1 MCNMTDELKY
11 MLKSVEEAIYYEE
24 TSQND
29 NVKWISELYK
39 RARVLRRAIRAM
51 EKMDRKAGAN
61 A

>member
-29 NVKWISELYK
+29 NGKWISELYK
-39 RARVLRRAIRAM
+39 RARVLRRAIRSM
-51 EKMDRKAGAN
+51 EKIDRKAGAK

>member
-29 NVKWISELYK
+29 NGKWISELYK
-39 RARVLRRAIRAM
+39 RARVLRRAIRSM

>member
-29 NVKWISELYK
+29 NGKWISELYK
-39 RARVLRRAIRAM
+39 RARVLRRAIRSM
-51 EKMDRKAGAN
+51 EKMDRKAGTKA
-61 A
+61 